1 MTLENDSITFGK
13 YKGSTLSRVLRDRSY
28 CKWLILQDW
37 FQTNYVFLYNR
48 VLEYDPHSYFIKK
61 TEDKED
67 FLSTYDYFNLIPPED
82 LQIELSMVD
91 MECYKYYVRIVS
103 EIRDK
108 IYQRMEN
115 EEENS
120 WDIKAPSNWLKRF
133 EKETGIQRSDFKD
146 FIDSHELLN
155 IPYIIERVKKE
166 GGVEYNGAKSFKIA
180 KARSESQELWW
191 EEILKTRYGEN
202 IGAQFKYENCI
213 FDFINISTKTI
224 FECKLGLKDF
234 DEAQH
239 NKYRTALKEY
249 RIIYLISK
257 DCVIDIGKQILYT
270 TMIEKYKNYL
280 LSIPT
285 MKNPN
290 WFYSLIQEF
299 KIIEMT
305 DLTTLFGD
313 LS

>member
-1 MTLENDSITFGK
+1 
-13 YKGSTLSRVLRDRSY
+13 
-28 CKWLILQDW
+28 
-37 FQTNYVFLYNR
+37 
-48 VLEYDPHSYFIKK
+48 
-61 TEDKED
+61 
-67 FLSTYDYFNLIPPED
+67 
-82 LQIELSMVD
+82 
-91 MECYKYYVRIVS
+91 
-103 EIRDK
+103 
-108 IYQRMEN
+108 MEN
-115 EEENS
+115 EEENV
-120 WDIKAPSNWLKRF
+120 WDIKAPSKWLKSF

-191 EEILKTRYGEN
+191 EEILKRKYGES

-239 NKYRTALKEY
+239 NKYRAALKEY

-257 DCVIDIGKQILYT
+257 DCVIDIGNQMIYT
-270 TMIEKYKNYL
+270 TIIEKYRNYL

-290 WFYSLIQEF
+290 WFHSLIQQFDITEV
-299 KIIEMT
+299 T
-305 DLTTLFGD
+305 DLTSLFGD
-313 LS
+313 L

>member
-1 MTLENDSITFGK
+1 MTLENESITFGK
-13 YKGSTLSRVLRDRSY
+13 YKGSTLSRVLRDRAY
-28 CKWLILQDW
+28 CKWLIQQDW

-48 VLEYDPHSYFIKK
+48 VLDYDPLSYFIRK
-61 TEDKED
+61 TNTDGD
-67 FLSTYDYFNLIPPED
+67 FINSYEYFNLIPAEE
-82 LQIELSMVD
+82 LEIELSSVD
-91 MECYKYYVRIVS
+91 MECYKYYIRIVT

-115 EEENS
+115 EEENA

-133 EKETGIQRSDFKD
+133 EKETGIQRTDFKD

-180 KARSESQELWW
+180 KARSEAQETWW
-191 EEILKTRYGEN
+191 EKILKTRYGEN

-239 NKYRTALKEY
+239 NKYRAALKEY
-249 RIIYLISK
+249 RIIYLIST
-257 DCVIDIGKQILYT
+257 DCVIDIAKQILYT
-270 TMIEKYKNYL
+270 TMVEKYKSYL
-280 LSIPT
+280 FSIPT
-285 MKNPN
+285 MKDPN
-290 WFYSLIQEF
+290 WFYSLIREF
-299 KIIEMT
+299 KVIEVS

-313 LS
+313 S

>member
-1 MTLENDSITFGK
+1 
-13 YKGSTLSRVLRDRSY
+13 
-28 CKWLILQDW
+28 
-37 FQTNYVFLYNR
+37 
-48 VLEYDPHSYFIKK
+48 
-61 TEDKED
+61 
-67 FLSTYDYFNLIPPED
+67 
-82 LQIELSMVD
+82 
-91 MECYKYYVRIVS
+91 MECYKYYLRIVT

-108 IYQRMEN
+108 IYRRMEN
-115 EEENS
+115 EEENA

-180 KARSESQELWW
+180 KARSESQEVWW

-202 IGAQFKYENCI
+202 IGVQFKYENCI
-213 FDFINISTKTI
+213 FDFINIFTKTI

-239 NKYRTALKEY
+239 NKYQTALKEY
-249 RIIYLISK
+249 RIIYLIST
-257 DCVIDIGKQILYT
+257 DCVIDISKQILYT
-270 TMIEKYKNYL
+270 TMIEKYKRYL

-285 MKNPN
+285 MKSPN

-299 KIIEMT
+299 KIIEMS

-313 LS
+313 SS